1 MEGKQMPK
9 MNPKWVALCSAAVGS
24 IYLSGMGIS
33 HLNEE
38 QSPVIQNQ
46 QVQAGNVEK
55 DDTPQVKAVQPETRR
70 MYEDGTFSGQA
81 SNRIGAVT
89 VAVTIQND
97 QITNVDI
104 TDVNTHYSSSYI
116 NDLPSEVVSKQSYD
130 VDNVSGATLSTED
143 FRNAVQFALEKAKA

>member
-1 MEGKQMPK
+1 
-9 MNPKWVALCSAAVGS
+9 
-24 IYLSGMGIS
+24 
-33 HLNEE
+33 
-38 QSPVIQNQ
+38 
-46 QVQAGNVEK
+46 
-55 DDTPQVKAVQPETRR
+55 
-70 MYEDGTFSGQA
+70 MYEDGTFTGQA

-97 QITNVDI
+97 QVTNVDI

>member
-1 MEGKQMPK
+1 MPK

-33 HLNEE
+33 HLKEGQIPTN
-38 QSPVIQNQ
+38 IQENL

-55 DDTPQVKAVQPETRR
+55 DDTPQAKAVQPETRR
-70 MYEDGTFSGQA
+70 MYADGTFSGQA

-143 FRNAVQFALEKAKA
+143 FRNAVQSALEKAKA